1 MYLHIVIPAKVG
13 IGSVP
18 LGVIAK
24 LASLLP
30 LRIEPNIGVPKLSQF
45 KRWRKPVG
53 VGLMLSAIIA
63 VIAILAITFQMF
75 RSWLSGE
82 NDWVYAASWLNA
94 AIAAYGWT
102 ALWAG
107 VWLYTDYSRLRLLA
121 ILMLFSGV
129 CIAGISISEEIA
141 KGGKVPPLW

>member
-1 MYLHIVIPAKVG
+1 M
-13 IGSVP
+13 
-18 LGVIAK
+18 
-24 LASLLP
+24 
-30 LRIEPNIGVPKLSQF
+30 SQF

-53 VGLMLSAIIA
+53 VGLMLSTIIA

-121 ILMLFSGV
+121 VLMLFSGV
-129 CIAGISISEEIA
+129 CIAYISVSEEMA